1 MRQIRLKA
9 MAKVNLSLDV
19 LRRREDGYHEVRMI
33 MQSVN
38 LYDKLFIAESEE
50 PGIRLTTNRSFLPTG
65 PDNLVYRAAD
75 LLMTEFGIR
84 SGLDIH
90 LDKFI
95 PVAAGMAGGSTDA
108 ASTLIGI
115 NRIFDLGLSCQDLMD
130 RGVRLGADIPY
141 CILGGTALSEG
152 IGEVLTPLPDAPKGY
167 ILIAKPAVSVSTKYV
182 YSNLHLDQVTSH
194 PDIDGQI
201 DAIRRQDFLDMADL
215 CGNVLETVTISA
227 YPEIQKIKDF
237 MLKTGASGSLMS
249 GSGPTVFGLFS
260 NHRLAEAAC
269 EALKASQ
276 LAKMV
281 YLTTFIGKNP
291 NI

>member
-1 MRQIRLKA
+1 MKQIRLKA

-75 LLMTEFGIR
+75 LLMTEFGID

-130 RGVRLGADIPY
+130 RGVKLGADIPY

-201 DAIRRQDFLDMADL
+201 DAIRRQDFADMADL

-260 NHRLAEAAC
+260 NHRLAETVC